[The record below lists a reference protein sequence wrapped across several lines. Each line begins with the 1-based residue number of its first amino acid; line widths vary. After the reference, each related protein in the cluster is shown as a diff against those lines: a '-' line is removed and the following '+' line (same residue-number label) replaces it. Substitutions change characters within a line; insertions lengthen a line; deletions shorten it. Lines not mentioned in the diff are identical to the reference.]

1 MKNAILIDFQ
11 GNPNS
16 LYHSKTRG
24 RPMTTLFNKK
34 AISEIVT
41 KQADW
46 AEESGINKGPSLFT
60 DGGIEIKAVYT
71 PSEVSDL
78 DYARDLGLPGR
89 YPYTRGPYPE
99 MWRRRP
105 WRYSVF
111 TGFGTAE
118 DTHERWK
125 FLYES
130 GQRNFSVLPDLPTH
144 MGFDSDHPL
153 ATEEVGLMG
162 LAVDS
167 LKDFEIL
174 FDGLPMDEALFS
186 CNEETLAA
194 VILAFYIATARK
206 RDIPLDKL
214 KGAIS
219 NDPLGAVH
227 KGTTVFPLRYGVRL
241 ACDLI
246 EYVSKELPSYYPINL
261 KAVNLSEG
269 GANFVQEVAFTFSNA
284 ICYIEELLRRGLDID
299 SFAPKLSIFFASGIH
314 IFEEAAKY
322 RAARRLWARMM
333 KERFGAKKAASQSL
347 KFTAIANPNMLQ
359 AEEPELN
366 LVRAAYGALAS
377 ALGGAS
383 GTPHP
388 AYDEAYA
395 IPTQKSQSLALGTLQ
410 ILAEETHATRTVDP
424 LGGSYYVETL
434 TRKIEEQV
442 VLKMNKVE
450 DLGGAV
456 AAMEKG
462 FIPSDILENFIKE
475 RKAIESGEKVIV
487 RKNKYKVPGEDV
499 QQVWDRLEVHK
510 PDPAS
515 RNRQLERV
523 RRVRDERD
531 NEKVKALLDGIRKAA
546 QKEENLMPY
555 LVDAAEAYAT
565 IGEITAALKKVF
577 GEYVD
582 SPSY

>member
-1 MKNAILIDFQ
+1 MFE
-11 GNPNS
+11 
-16 LYHSKTRG
+16 
-24 RPMTTLFNKK
+24 KK
-34 AISEIVT
+34 VVSEIS
-41 KQADW
+41 KREDAW
-46 AEESGINKGPSLFT
+46 ANASGIKKSPRLFT
-60 DGGIEIKAVYT
+60 DGDMEVKAVYT
-71 PSEVSDL
+71 PADL
-78 DYARDLGLPGR
+78 DNFDYLEDLGLPGE
-89 YPYTRGPYPE
+89 YPFTRGPYPE
-99 MWRRRP
+99 MWRHRP

-111 TGFGTAE
+111 TGFGSAE

-144 MGFDSDHPL
+144 MGLDSDHPL
-153 ATEEVGLMG
+153 AKEEVGLVG

-174 FDGLPMDEALFS
+174 FDGLPVEEALFS

-194 VILAFYIATARK
+194 VIIAFFIAMAEK
-206 RDIPLDKL
+206 RGIDIPKL
-214 KGAIS
+214 RGAIS
-219 NDPLGAVH
+219 NDPLAAVH
-227 KGTTVFPLRYGVRL
+227 KGTTVFPLKYGVRL

-246 EYVSKELPSYYPINL
+246 EYSTKEVPLYYPINL

-269 GANFVQEVAFTFSNA
+269 GANCVQELAFTLSNA
-284 ICYIEELLRRGLDID
+284 VCYIEELLNRGLDID
-299 SFAPKLSIFFASGIH
+299 SFAPKFSIFFASGIH

-322 RAARRLWARMM
+322 RAARRMWAKMM
-333 KERFGAKKAASQSL
+333 KERFGAKNPASLSL

-410 ILAEETHATRTVDP
+410 ILAEETSVSKTVDP

-434 TRKIEEQV
+434 TNEIERKVTE
-442 VLKMNKVE
+442 KMREVE
-450 DLGGAV
+450 YQGGAIR
-456 AAMEKG
+456 AIENG
-462 FIPSDILENFIKE
+462 FIPSDIMDNFE
-475 RKAIESGEKVIV
+475 RDRKDIESGEKVVV
-487 RKNKYKVPGEDV
+487 RKNKYRVDGEDI
-499 QQVWDRLEVHK
+499 QQVWDRLTIHK
-510 PDPAS
+510 PNPES
-515 RNRQLERV
+515 VGRQIRRLKEVREKRDKEKLMSSLERLKNATQGK
-523 RRVRDERD
+523 E
-531 NEKVKALLDGIRKAA
+531 NIMPSLIAA
-546 QKEENLMPY
+546 AK
-555 LVDAAEAYAT
+555 AYAT
-565 IGEITAALKKVF
+565 IGEITTTLKEVF

-582 SPSY
+582 SPIY

>member
-1 MKNAILIDFQ
+1 M
-11 GNPNS
+11 S
-16 LYHSKTRG
+16 LFEKRTLTEIASK
-24 RPMTTLFNKK
+24 
-34 AISEIVT
+34 EDV
-41 KQADW
+41 W
-46 AEESGINKGPSLFT
+46 AEGSGIRNSPRLLT
-60 DGGIEIKAVYT
+60 DAGLAVKAVYT
-71 PSEVSDL
+71 PADL
-78 DYARDLGLPGR
+78 EDFDYLKELGFPGE

-99 MWRRRP
+99 MWRHRP

-111 TGFGTAE
+111 TGFGSAE

-125 FLYES
+125 FLYDS

-144 MGFDSDHPL
+144 MGLDSDHPL
-153 ATEEVGLMG
+153 ALEEVGRVG

-167 LKDFEIL
+167 LKDFEVL

-194 VILAFYIATARK
+194 VIMAFYIATAEK
-206 RDIPLDKL
+206 RGLDLSRL

-219 NDPLGAVH
+219 NDPLAGVH
-227 KGTTVFPLRYGVRL
+227 KGTTVFPLRHGVRL

-246 EYVSKELPSYYPINL
+246 EYCTQEVRSYYPINL

-269 GANFVQEVAFTFSNA
+269 GANCVQEVAFTLSNA
-284 ICYIEELLRRGLDID
+284 VCYIEELLGRGLDLD

-322 RAARRLWARMM
+322 RAARRMWARMM
-333 KERFGAKKAASQSL
+333 KERFGALKQSSL
-347 KFTAIANPNMLQ
+347 SLRFTAIANPNMLQ

-388 AYDEAYA
+388 SFDEAYA

-410 ILAEETHATRTVDP
+410 ILAEETNVTRTVDP
-424 LGGSYYVETL
+424 LGGSYYVESL
-434 TRKIEEQV
+434 TNQIEEQV
-442 VLKMNKVE
+442 RVKMKKVE
-450 DLGGAV
+450 EQGGAIQ
-456 AAMEKG
+456 AIENG
-462 FIPSDILENFIKE
+462 FIPRDIMDNFVKD

-487 RKNKYKVPGEDV
+487 RKNKYEVPGEDV

-515 RNRQLERV
+515 TKRQLERLEQV
-523 RRVRDERD
+523 RRERNQDEVIR
-531 NEKVKALLDGIRKAA
+531 VLDKLRRAA
-546 QKEENLMPY
+546 QGDENLMPY
-555 LVDAAEAYAT
+555 LIEAAKAYAT
-565 IGEITAALKKVF
+565 IGEMTATMKEVF
-577 GEYVD
+577 GEYTYG
-582 SPSY
+582 PIY